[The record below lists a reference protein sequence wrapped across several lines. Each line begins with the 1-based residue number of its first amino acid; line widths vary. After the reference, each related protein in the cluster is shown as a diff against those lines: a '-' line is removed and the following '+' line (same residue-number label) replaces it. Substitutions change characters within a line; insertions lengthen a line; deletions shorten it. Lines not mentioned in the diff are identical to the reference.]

1 MKDKLVEIHQYLL
14 NIATYYTK
22 DSNEAKD
29 LVQETMLK
37 AFAKRHLFEAG
48 TNLKHWTS
56 TILRNTFINQY
67 RRNKKMKIISLQDYQ
82 FSSNQVQNLG
92 EYNVFEEEIK
102 EVVKKLKPDH
112 QKIIKLRQEGYSYEE
127 LAIKLKKPIGTIK
140 SQIHFA
146 RKQAREEYK
155 KLIRI

>member
-1 MKDKLVEIHQYLL
+1 MKEKLIEIQPHLL

-22 DSNEAKD
+22 DSIEAKD
-29 LVQETMLK
+29 LVQETMVK
-37 AFAKRHLFEAG
+37 AISKKHLFKEG

-56 TILRNTFINQY
+56 TILRNTFINEY
-67 RRNKKMKIISLQDYQ
+67 RRKKNMKIISLQDYQ
-82 FSSNQVQNLG
+82 LSSKQVQNLG

-102 EVVKKLKPDH
+102 QVIKKLKPDH

-127 LAIKLKKPIGTIK
+127 LATKLKKPIGTIK

-146 RKQAREEYK
+146 RKQAKKEYK